1 MPDLFCDEVVP
12 KVAEAVAQ
20 AATAAGLAAHPL
32 PKGQV
37 YNDTWERLFGG
48 RAARL

>member
-20 AATAAGLAAHPL
+20 AAVEEGLAAHPL

-37 YNDTWERLFGG
+37 YTDTWERLFGG
-48 RAARL
+48 RASRL